1 MKHSR
6 LAESFFGKYPNNFK
20 LKHKIKSQEIVH
32 HNWWIPSPFSDD
44 RDHPVCR
51 SRSIPPIITTFKF
64 RYFYL
69 FRFLSSLTFRNEM
82 RKIEKS
88 DNQITTC
95 LKKKRKRDQL
105 FYLVWFLPW
114 WFVIVIID
122 TFKKKNLKPAQQFC
136 YCVYWRN
143 QLVSV
148 GLHQQGR
155 RHSIAPRYLRFG
167 WGKEIPDCVGFFFR
181 GKWIGKIKIK
191 TNLLTKLWLA
201 RPRFTFSFFTF
212 LFFLELEMRKKPKS
226 HRFLLLLLLLWSESE
241 EEEEEEKVP
250 SGPFQLNGW
259 PRGYYQM

>member
-1 MKHSR
+1 MVSTISRAAHLGIDKKSQTGFFFFFSFFRLWLDWKRLESPSGNRHMKHSR

-122 TFKKKNLKPAQQFC
+122 TFFFLNLKPAQQFC

-148 GLHQQGR
+148 GLHHHKG
-155 RHSIAPRYLRFG
+155 
-167 WGKEIPDCVGFFFR
+167 EDIPLPPD
-181 GKWIGKIKIK
+181 I
-191 TNLLTKLWLA
+191 
-201 RPRFTFSFFTF
+201 
-212 LFFLELEMRKKPKS
+212 
-226 HRFLLLLLLLWSESE
+226 
-241 EEEEEEKVP
+241 
-250 SGPFQLNGW
+250 
-259 PRGYYQM
+259 

>member
-20 LKHKIKSQEIVH
+20 LKNKIKSQEIVH

-69 FRFLSSLTFRNEM
+69 FRFLFSLTFRNEM

-122 TFKKKNLKPAQQFC
+122 TFKKKILTGTTILLLCLLAKSTRFC
-136 YCVYWRN
+136 WVT
-143 QLVSV
+143 SS
-148 GLHQQGR
+148 QGR
-155 RHSIAPRYLRFG
+155 RHSIAPRYLRIG
-167 WGKEIPDCVGFFFR
+167 VGERDTGLCVGFFFR
-181 GKWIGKIKIK
+181 WKWIGKIKIK

-201 RPRFTFSFFTF
+201 RPRFTF
-212 LFFLELEMRKKPKS
+212 LFFLELEMRKKPNS
-226 HRFLLLLLLLWSESE
+226 HRFLLLLLLWSES
-241 EEEEEEKVP
+241 EEEEKVP